1 MPEGRYSVVKARRR
15 TQAPDGYE
23 YVRPQGTSIAGIMP
37 VRLGLNVVGLLTAEI
52 TTASTLKTMSTRKAK
67 LHMGAQAII
76 YLCVATMN
84 QFTTRQVTWLRV
96 RLPSS
101 LTVTDAA
108 RRLLVPRT
116 IQPDLV
122 FA

>member
-1 MPEGRYSVVKARRR
+1 
-15 TQAPDGYE
+15 
-23 YVRPQGTSIAGIMP
+23 MP
-37 VRLGLNVVGLLTAEI
+37 VRLGLNVAGLLTAEI
-52 TTASTLKTMSTRKAK
+52 TTPSTLKTMSTRKAK

-84 QFTTRQVTWLRV
+84 QFTTREVTWLRV

>member
-37 VRLGLNVVGLLTAEI
+37 VRFGLNVAGLLTAEI
-52 TTASTLKTMSTRKAK
+52 ATPSTLKTMSTRKAK

-76 YLCVATMN
+76 YLCIATLN
-84 QFTTRQVTWLRV
+84 EFTT
-96 RLPSS
+96 P
-101 LTVTDAA
+101 
-108 RRLLVPRT
+108 
-116 IQPDLV
+116 
-122 FA
+122 

>member
-1 MPEGRYSVVKARRR
+1 MESVAW
-15 TQAPDGYE
+15 
-23 YVRPQGTSIAGIMP
+23 
-37 VRLGLNVVGLLTAEI
+37 
-52 TTASTLKTMSTRKAK
+52 STLKTMSTRKAK

-84 QFTTRQVTWLRV
+84 QFTTRWVTRLRV

>member
-1 MPEGRYSVVKARRR
+1 MIRLLLFVFVSMLVLEGVVFA
-15 TQAPDGYE
+15 QSE
-23 YVRPQGTSIAGIMP
+23 P
-37 VRLGLNVVGLLTAEI
+37 VFSEHAQNDEH
-52 TTASTLKTMSTRKAK
+52 RKAK
-67 LHMGAQAII
+67 LHMGAQAVI

-84 QFTTRQVTWLRV
+84 QFARWVTWLRV

-108 RRLLVPRT
+108 RRLLVPRAV
-116 IQPDLV
+116 QPDPV

>member
-1 MPEGRYSVVKARRR
+1 VPFDPGWTASPMCSRLIYGRHSRYSVVKARRR

-37 VRLGLNVVGLLTAEI
+37 VRLGVNVAGLLTAEI
-52 TTASTLKTMSTRKAK
+52 TTPSTLKTMSTRKAK

-84 QFTTRQVTWLRV
+84 QFTTR
-96 RLPSS
+96 
-101 LTVTDAA
+101 
-108 RRLLVPRT
+108 
-116 IQPDLV
+116 
-122 FA
+122 

>member
-1 MPEGRYSVVKARRR
+1 MPEGRYSVVKA
-15 TQAPDGYE
+15 TATYKTPDGHE

-52 TTASTLKTMSTRKAK
+52 ATASTLKTMSTRKAK

-84 QFTTRQVTWLRV
+84 QFTR
-96 RLPSS
+96 
-101 LTVTDAA
+101 
-108 RRLLVPRT
+108 
-116 IQPDLV
+116 
-122 FA
+122 

>member
-1 MPEGRYSVVKARRR
+1 MR
-15 TQAPDGYE
+15 
-23 YVRPQGTSIAGIMP
+23 

-84 QFTTRQVTWLRV
+84 QFTRLVTWLRV
-96 RLPSS
+96 RLPSPNFS
-101 LTVTDAA
+101 PT
-108 RRLLVPRT
+108 RFRLASAT
-116 IQPDLV
+116 PDES
-122 FA
+122 

>member
-1 MPEGRYSVVKARRR
+1 
-15 TQAPDGYE
+15 
-23 YVRPQGTSIAGIMP
+23 MP
-37 VRLGLNVVGLLTAEI
+37 VRLGLNVGGLLTTEI

-67 LHMGAQAII
+67 LHMDAQAII
-76 YLCVATMN
+76 YLCIATMS
-84 QFTTRQVTWLRV
+84 QFTTRWVTRLRV

-101 LTVTDAA
+101 FTVTDAA

-122 FA
+122 FRLARATPDES

>member
-1 MPEGRYSVVKARRR
+1 
-15 TQAPDGYE
+15 
-23 YVRPQGTSIAGIMP
+23 MP

-84 QFTTRQVTWLRV
+84 QFTTRLVTWLRV

-101 LTVTDAA
+101 FTVTDTA

>member
-1 MPEGRYSVVKARRR
+1 MSSY
-15 TQAPDGYE
+15 GYE
-23 YVRPQGTSIAGIMP
+23 FVRPQGTSIAGIMP

-84 QFTTRQVTWLRV
+84 QFTR
-96 RLPSS
+96 
-101 LTVTDAA
+101 
-108 RRLLVPRT
+108 
-116 IQPDLV
+116 
-122 FA
+122 